1 MSTSVQ
7 QHRAQG
13 PDQVRVAVITISDT
27 RTKENDTSGK
37 TIVEMLEAS
46 GQKVAAWEIVPDE
59 PRAFA
64 LIEQFRARPH
74 LAPGQWPGATDA
86 TPPSGI
92 PHSPLPTPQSEA
104 PAPLRSG
111 LGNTPAP
118 ADHSETVDAILL
130 TGGTG
135 VGSRDQTFETI
146 SGLLT
151 KTLPGFG
158 EIFRM
163 LSFSEVGAAA
173 MLSRAT
179 GGLIGQTVVLAMPGS
194 TNAVRLAMEKLIVPE
209 LRHLVREARR

>member
-1 MSTSVQ
+1 MSISTQ
-7 QHRAQG
+7 QHRAESPEQI
-13 PDQVRVAVITISDT
+13 RIAVITISDT

-37 TIVEMLEAS
+37 TIVDMLEQS
-46 GQKVAAWEIVPDE
+46 GQKVVAWEIVPDE
-59 PRAFA
+59 PARIRT
-64 LIEQFRARPH
+64 LIDQFR
-74 LAPGQWPGATDA
+74 GE
-86 TPPSGI
+86 
-92 PHSPLPTPQSEA
+92 PQ
-104 PAPLRSG
+104 
-111 LGNTPAP
+111 
-118 ADHSETVDAILL
+118 VDAILL

-146 SGLLT
+146 SGMLT

-163 LSFSEVGAAA
+163 LSFAEVGAAA

-179 GGLIGQTVVLAMPGS
+179 GGLIGRTVVLAMPGS

>member
-1 MSTSVQ
+1 MSISTQ
-7 QHRAQG
+7 QHRAEA
-13 PDQVRVAVITISDT
+13 PDQIRIVVITISDT

-37 TIVEMLEAS
+37 TIVDMLEQS
-46 GQKVAAWEIVPDE
+46 GQKVVAWEIVPDE
-59 PRAFA
+59 PARIRD
-64 LIEQFRARPH
+64 LIDRFITQGSGVRNQES
-74 LAPGQWPGATDA
+74 AT
-86 TPPSGI
+86 SI
-92 PHSPLPTPQSEA
+92 PHSPLPTP
-104 PAPLRSG
+104 
-111 LGNTPAP
+111 
-118 ADHSETVDAILL
+118 HSELIDAILL

-146 SGLLT
+146 SGMLT

-163 LSFSEVGAAA
+163 LSFAEVGAAA

-179 GGLIGQTVVLAMPGS
+179 GGLIGKTVVLAMPGS